1 LRVQYSGLRTID
13 AIQVSAAIDIGVDAF
28 LTNDEKLKQIKEI
41 NVLFLKD
48 YV

>member
-1 LRVQYSGLRTID
+1 MTLSDKLSQINTIF
-13 AIQVSAAIDIGVDAF
+13 IDIGVDAF

-48 YV
+48 Y